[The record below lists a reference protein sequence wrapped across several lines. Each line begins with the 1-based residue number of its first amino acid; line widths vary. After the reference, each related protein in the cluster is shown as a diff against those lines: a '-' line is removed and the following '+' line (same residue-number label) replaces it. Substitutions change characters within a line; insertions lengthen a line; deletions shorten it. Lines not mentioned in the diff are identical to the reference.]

1 MWVVAAIGTV
11 ICLKEVASEPLFRL
25 LLQPTADFELF
36 FSRLFS
42 ADVVDEFVVA
52 LTWSSSAAEL
62 IAASS
67 SLKLTRLGDFALD
80 DDGEGEVALVAMA
93 SIGLLLL

>member
-25 LLQPTADFELF
+25 LLQPADFELF

-80 DDGEGEVALVAMA
+80 DDGEGEVALVVMA